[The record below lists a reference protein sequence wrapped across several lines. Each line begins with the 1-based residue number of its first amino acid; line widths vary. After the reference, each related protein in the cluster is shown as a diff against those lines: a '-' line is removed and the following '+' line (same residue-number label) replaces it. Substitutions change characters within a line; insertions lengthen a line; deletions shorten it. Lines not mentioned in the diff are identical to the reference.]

1 MCREGFGGGINWI
14 TVGNSKKL
22 LLFQWKDFQK
32 KLEESNNMNDQQ
44 KELLKQLKDVIPQNG
59 LIFSEQD
66 MNKEILCK
74 PKILPLKSLTLQ
86 KLEDMEKQMLN

>member
-1 MCREGFGGGINWI
+1 M
-14 TVGNSKKL
+14 
-22 LLFQWKDFQK
+22 LLFQCYSQKIPKK